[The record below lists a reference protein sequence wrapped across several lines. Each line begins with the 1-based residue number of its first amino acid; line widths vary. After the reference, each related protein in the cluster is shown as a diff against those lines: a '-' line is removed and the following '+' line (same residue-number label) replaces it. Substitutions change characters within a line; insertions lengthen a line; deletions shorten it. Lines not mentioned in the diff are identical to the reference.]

1 MPLNIYACRKFR
13 CTKKLPKKWPNYSKM
28 LEIYCSYS
36 LDAWKKRCSRFHY
49 YHHFPALTT
58 TKQPVPSVTSVA
70 LGTTVASAKAS
81 SIKRPPVSAT
91 PPSPQP
97 PTSVVS
103 SAASRTS
110 SFAAALR
117 NLAKNATS
125 VANEPPNVASV
136 ASVVPEPPALLDV
149 RRVSNWVTRSDL
161 LSVCGTFQLLN
172 SEIQTFCGNCHVWS
186 ERRKKSKYS

>member
-1 MPLNIYACRKFR
+1 M
-13 CTKKLPKKWPNYSKM
+13 
-28 LEIYCSYS
+28 
-36 LDAWKKRCSRFHY
+36 
-49 YHHFPALTT
+49 
-58 TKQPVPSVTSVA
+58 PSVTSVA

-91 PPSPQP
+91 PTPPPAPPTQP
-97 PTSVVS
+97 PPPSAAVVAPTSAASVVS

-136 ASVVPEPPALLDV
+136 ASPASVAVPEPPALLDV
-149 RRVSNWVTRSDL
+149 RRVSHFYTQEWLLQSD
-161 LSVCGTFQLLN
+161 
-172 SEIQTFCGNCHVWS
+172 
-186 ERRKKSKYS
+186 RKKMILTSLDSTGPN